1 MEPDR
6 EFAKVGPARETVSGV
21 HAIRLGKAWE
31 AETGHAGQVT
41 AWVRRFGRPTGLA
54 TVDAVWLV
62 IDAPADGTV
71 ALNGAALPA
80 IAAGTDYR
88 ANVTGLLRDRNL
100 LVLVPR
106 QAVEVPAL
114 PPARGPLPAALGD
127 VRLEIVVGAAA
138 GGEPTA

>member
-1 MEPDR
+1 MGWVR
-6 EFAKVGPARETVSGV
+6 EAFRVPVATGWV
-21 HAIRLGKAWE
+21 HATVEALRAMSGGQALWVVLGLLGLCGLGLPMPEDIILISAGYLVSLGKFSMS
-31 AETGHAGQVT
+31 T
-41 AWVRRFGRPTGLA
+41 
-54 TVDAVWLV
+54 
-62 IDAPADGTV
+62 
-71 ALNGAALPA
+71 A

-106 QAVEVPAL
+106 QAVEVPAS